1 MQLLP
6 ATVLIIT
13 LSLLSPINGFAGV
26 GKVTEQTGP
35 TEILREKKSI
45 SSSVNTGVEMN
56 DTVSTARAKAELT
69 FEDKTTVKL
78 TEHSKLVIDDFV
90 YDPKKGTGK
99 LALNM
104 AMGTARYASGQI
116 AKNNPQQVAIKT
128 PTASIAVRGTDFS
141 MTVDE
146 LGRSL
151 VILLPSCDSKGC
163 VTGAIEVS
171 NLAGVVLLDVPY
183 QATLVSSANTP
194 PSPPAIV
201 KLDQANINNMLII
214 SRPPE
219 IKDDTQ
225 AGTTKKEKSILD
237 FNALDVDLLKFS
249 ALDENKL
256 DNNRELD
263 RNDLNTDLLAYNALN
278 ELDRQNASLLS
289 DELDI
294 PVLPGYASNKS
305 LGLLY
310 YFNDDQSKVTLYK
323 AGTHNATVTFD
334 TSRSA
339 TYTLNTRRSDYNTKY
354 QQRKYQHDNRYTKL
368 TQHLCFSAAAV
379 NILYPTPIKIIKLGS
394 ENEKN
399 NNSHNC
405 GIDGIIGCLGTDRQ
419 CNWHRNGTTTKRL
432 GQSRR

>member
-1 MQLLP
+1 MQLSL
-6 ATVLIIT
+6 ATVLTTI
-13 LSLLSPINGFAGV
+13 LLLISPATSNAGV

-45 SSSVNTGVEMN
+45 PSSVNTGVEMN
-56 DTVSTARAKAELT
+56 DTVSTARGKAELT
-69 FEDKTTVKL
+69 FDDKTTVKL
-78 TEHSKLVIDDFV
+78 TEHSKLIIDDFV

-128 PTASIAVRGTDFS
+128 PTATIAVRGTDFS

-151 VILLPSCDSKGC
+151 VILLPSCDNKGC

-171 NLAGVVLLDVPY
+171 NIAGVVLLDVPY
-183 QATLVSSANTP
+183 QATMVSSASSP
-194 PSPPAIV
+194 PSQPVIV

-214 SRPPE
+214 SKPKE
-219 IKDDTQ
+219 VQDDTN
-225 AGTTKKEKSILD
+225 AGTTKKEKGILD

-263 RNDLNTDLLAYNALN
+263 RNDLNTDLLAFNTLN

-289 DELDI
+289 NELDNPI
-294 PVLPGYASNKS
+294 LPGYSANKS

-310 YFNDDQSKVTLYK
+310 YFNDDASKVTLYK
-323 AGTHNATVTFD
+323 AGTHTAIATFD
-334 TSRSA
+334 TTKSA
-339 TYTLNTRRSDYNTKY
+339 TFTLVQDGQTIIQNINKGSTSTLTIT
-354 QQRKYQHDNRYTKL
+354 QR
-368 TQHLCFSAAAV
+368 
-379 NILYPTPIKIIKLGS
+379 
-394 ENEKN
+394 
-399 NNSHNC
+399 
-405 GIDGIIGCLGTDRQ
+405 
-419 CNWHRNGTTTKRL
+419 
-432 GQSRR
+432 